1 MKKRR
6 LFSLLLAAAMS
17 LALVSCGNGGDT
29 SGNGTADGGNASQ
42 VDADGDG
49 YKDTVKLA
57 ISTDPNLDPWL
68 TGMAYDLNVGR
79 QIYDPLFREGE
90 NGEVEPWL
98 AEGYEMVD
106 DTHIKLTLRKGV
118 KFHDGNELTTKDE
131 TYFAY
136 TEAEKQQH
144 LEAAILTLDETL
156 PGENSSLDEV
166 RQDLAFPET
175 LEDGDVQVCW
185 TTVPYGV
192 IDESGRLLGSED
204 VDGVLVEIQGTL
216 TCGGKEALYTVYAKV
231 FPQEMPKEEQL
242 HQSILNELSRED
254 SEHGS
259 KAILELPAEVDG
271 RKLYW
276 LYARENPVSK
286 VLGLTLLTALV
297 IWIGMDQQVHR
308 QAKERQTQLLLDYPD
323 LMWKLA
329 MLLGAGMSMKG
340 AFWRLSGQYQ
350 REKKEI
356 HYVYEELTCACY
368 EMQSGIAEADAYER
382 FGRRCQMP
390 EYIRLGTVLSQ
401 NLRKGTKGLNTML
414 EQEAAASFTERK
426 NNARKLG
433 EKAGTK
439 LLFPMLLMLGI
450 VLVIL
455 MVPAFLSF

>member
-1 MKKRR
+1 MLTCFWRKTGAFLVDILKLDQPEKGGGALRQELAALQVGR
-6 LFSLLLAAAMS
+6 KETIRAYWIRKICYVLAAGMVGLLLAA
-17 LALVSCGNGGDT
+17 VSFGW
-29 SGNGTADGGNASQ
+29 S
-42 VDADGDG
+42 
-49 YKDTVKLA
+49 
-57 ISTDPNLDPWL
+57 
-68 TGMAYDLNVGR
+68 M
-79 QIYDPLFREGE
+79 
-90 NGEVEPWL
+90 
-98 AEGYEMVD
+98 
-106 DTHIKLTLRKGV
+106 LRKEDVPDQRLQRPAYGEGNRTEALEAEI
-118 KFHDGNELTTKDE
+118 DGEEVQTFEITVRE
-131 TYFAY
+131 RAY

-144 LEAAILTLDETL
+144 LDAAILTLDEML
-156 PGENSSLDEV
+156 PGANGSLDEV
-166 RQDLAFPET
+166 RQDLAFPKT
-175 LEDGDVQVCW
+175 LEDGAVQIGW

-216 TCGGKEALYTVYAKV
+216 TCGGKEALYTAYAKV

-259 KAILELPAEVDG
+259 EAVLELPAEVDG
-271 RKLYW
+271 RQLHW
-276 LYARENPVSK
+276 LYDKENPVPK
-286 VLGLTLLTALV
+286 VFGVTFLAIFV
-297 IWIGMDQQVHR
+297 IWVGMDQQIHR
-308 QAKERQTQLLLDYPD
+308 QAKERQAQLLLDYPD

-340 AFWRLSGQYQ
+340 AFWRLSGQYE
-350 REKKEI
+350 RKKNGI
-356 HYVYEELTCACY
+356 RYVYEELTCACY
-368 EMQSGIAEADAYER
+368 EMQSGIAEAEAYER
-382 FGRRCQMP
+382 FGRRCQLP

-401 NLRKGTKGLNTML
+401 NLRKGTKGLNAML

>member
-1 MKKRR
+1 MSGLKCFWRKMGAFLVDILR
-6 LFSLLLAAAMS
+6 LDQPEKGRGTLQKELTALQVGRKETIRAYWIRKICCVLAAGMIGILLAAASFGWSM
-17 LALVSCGNGGDT
+17 LRREDVPDQALRRPAYGEGNRT
-29 SGNGTADGGNASQ
+29 EALEAEIDGEEVQAFEI
-42 VDADGDG
+42 
-49 YKDTVKLA
+49 TV
-57 ISTDPNLDPWL
+57 
-68 TGMAYDLNVGR
+68 
-79 QIYDPLFREGE
+79 RE
-90 NGEVEPWL
+90 
-98 AEGYEMVD
+98 
-106 DTHIKLTLRKGV
+106 R
-118 KFHDGNELTTKDE
+118 
-131 TYFAY
+131 AY

-166 RQDLAFPET
+166 RQDLALPET
-175 LEDGDVQVCW
+175 LDDGAVQVCW

-216 TCGGKEALYTVYAKV
+216 TCGGKEALYTAYAKV

-242 HQSILNELSRED
+242 HQSILNELSRKD

-259 KAILELPAEVDG
+259 KAMLELPAEVDG

-286 VLGLTLLTALV
+286 VLG
-297 IWIGMDQQVHR
+297 
-308 QAKERQTQLLLDYPD
+308 
-323 LMWKLA
+323 
-329 MLLGAGMSMKG
+329 AGMSMKG

-356 HYVYEELTCACY
+356 RYVYEELTCACY
-368 EMQSGIAEADAYER
+368 EMQSGIAEAEAYER

-401 NLRKGTKGLNTML
+401 NLRKGTKGLNAML
-414 EQEAAASFTERK
+414 EQEATASFTERK

>member
-1 MKKRR
+1 MAVLTCFWRKTGAFLVDILKLDQPEKGGGALRQELAALQVGR
-6 LFSLLLAAAMS
+6 KETIRAYWIRKICYVLAAGMVGLLLAA
-17 LALVSCGNGGDT
+17 VSFGW
-29 SGNGTADGGNASQ
+29 S
-42 VDADGDG
+42 
-49 YKDTVKLA
+49 
-57 ISTDPNLDPWL
+57 
-68 TGMAYDLNVGR
+68 M
-79 QIYDPLFREGE
+79 
-90 NGEVEPWL
+90 
-98 AEGYEMVD
+98 
-106 DTHIKLTLRKGV
+106 LRKEDVPDQRLQRPAYGEGNRTEALEAEI
-118 KFHDGNELTTKDE
+118 DGEEVQTFEITVRE
-131 TYFAY
+131 RAY

-144 LEAAILTLDETL
+144 LDAAILTLDEML
-156 PGENSSLDEV
+156 PGANSSLDEV
-166 RQDLAFPET
+166 RQDLAFPKT
-175 LEDGDVQVCW
+175 LEDGAVQIGW
-185 TTVPYGV
+185 TTAPYGV

-216 TCGGKEALYTVYAKV
+216 TCGGKEALYTAYAKV

-259 KAILELPAEVDG
+259 EAVLELPAEVDG
-271 RKLYW
+271 RQLHW
-276 LYARENPVSK
+276 LYDKENPVPK
-286 VLGLTLLTALV
+286 VFGVTFLAIFV
-297 IWIGMDQQVHR
+297 IWVGMDQQIHR
-308 QAKERQTQLLLDYPD
+308 QAKERQAQLLLDYPD

-340 AFWRLSGQYQ
+340 AFWRLSGQYE
-350 REKKEI
+350 RKKNGI
-356 HYVYEELTCACY
+356 RYVYEELTCACY
-368 EMQSGIAEADAYER
+368 EMQSGIAEAEAYER
-382 FGRRCQMP
+382 FGRRCQLP

-401 NLRKGTKGLNTML
+401 NLRKGTKGLNAML

>member
-1 MKKRR
+1 MAVLTCFWRKTGAFLVDILKLDQPDKGGGALRQELAALQVGR
-6 LFSLLLAAAMS
+6 KETIRAYWIRKICYVLAAGMVGLLLAA
-17 LALVSCGNGGDT
+17 VSFGW
-29 SGNGTADGGNASQ
+29 S
-42 VDADGDG
+42 
-49 YKDTVKLA
+49 
-57 ISTDPNLDPWL
+57 
-68 TGMAYDLNVGR
+68 M
-79 QIYDPLFREGE
+79 
-90 NGEVEPWL
+90 
-98 AEGYEMVD
+98 
-106 DTHIKLTLRKGV
+106 LRKEDVPDQRLQRPAYGEGNRTEALEAEI
-118 KFHDGNELTTKDE
+118 DGEEVQTFEITVRE
-131 TYFAY
+131 RAY

-144 LEAAILTLDETL
+144 LDAAILTLDEML
-156 PGENSSLDEV
+156 PGANSSLDEV
-166 RQDLAFPET
+166 RQDLAFPKT
-175 LEDGDVQVCW
+175 LEDGAVQIGW

-216 TCGGKEALYTVYAKV
+216 TCGGKEALYTAYAKV

-259 KAILELPAEVDG
+259 EAVLELPAEVDG
-271 RKLYW
+271 RQLHW
-276 LYARENPVSK
+276 LYDKENPVPK
-286 VLGLTLLTALV
+286 VFGVTFLAIFV
-297 IWIGMDQQVHR
+297 IWVGMDQQIHR
-308 QAKERQTQLLLDYPD
+308 QAKERQAQLVLDYPD

-340 AFWRLSGQYQ
+340 AFWRLSGQYE
-350 REKKEI
+350 RKKNGI
-356 HYVYEELTCACY
+356 RYVYEELTCACY
-368 EMQSGIAEADAYER
+368 EMQSGIAEAEAYER
-382 FGRRCQMP
+382 FGRRCQLP

-401 NLRKGTKGLNTML
+401 NLRKGTKGLNAML

>member
-1 MKKRR
+1 MAVLTCFWRKTGAFLVDILKLDQPEKGGGALRQELAALQVGR
-6 LFSLLLAAAMS
+6 KETIRAYWIRKICYVLAAGMVGLLLAA
-17 LALVSCGNGGDT
+17 VSFGW
-29 SGNGTADGGNASQ
+29 S
-42 VDADGDG
+42 
-49 YKDTVKLA
+49 
-57 ISTDPNLDPWL
+57 
-68 TGMAYDLNVGR
+68 M
-79 QIYDPLFREGE
+79 
-90 NGEVEPWL
+90 
-98 AEGYEMVD
+98 
-106 DTHIKLTLRKGV
+106 LRKEDVPDQRLQRPAYGEGNRTEALEAEI
-118 KFHDGNELTTKDE
+118 DGEEVQTFEITVRE
-131 TYFAY
+131 RAY

-144 LEAAILTLDETL
+144 LEAAILTLDEIL
-156 PGENSSLDEV
+156 PGANGSLDEV
-166 RQDLAFPET
+166 RQDLAFPKT
-175 LEDGDVQVCW
+175 LEDGAVQIGW

-216 TCGGKEALYTVYAKV
+216 TCGGKEALYTAYAKV

-259 KAILELPAEVDG
+259 EAVLELPAEVDG
-271 RKLYW
+271 RQLHW
-276 LYARENPVSK
+276 LYDKENPVPK
-286 VLGLTLLTALV
+286 VFGVTFLAIFV
-297 IWIGMDQQVHR
+297 IWVGMDQQIHR
-308 QAKERQTQLLLDYPD
+308 QAKERQAQLLLDYPD

-340 AFWRLSGQYQ
+340 AFWRLSGQYE
-350 REKKEI
+350 RKKNGI
-356 HYVYEELTCACY
+356 RYVYEELTCACY
-368 EMQSGIAEADAYER
+368 EMQSGIAEAEAYER
-382 FGRRCQMP
+382 FGRRCQLP

-401 NLRKGTKGLNTML
+401 NLRKGTKGLNAML

>member
-1 MKKRR
+1 MLTCFWRKTGAFLVDILKLDQPEKGGGALRQELAALQVGR
-6 LFSLLLAAAMS
+6 KETIRAYWIRKICYVLAAGMVGLLLAA
-17 LALVSCGNGGDT
+17 VSFGW
-29 SGNGTADGGNASQ
+29 S
-42 VDADGDG
+42 
-49 YKDTVKLA
+49 
-57 ISTDPNLDPWL
+57 
-68 TGMAYDLNVGR
+68 M
-79 QIYDPLFREGE
+79 
-90 NGEVEPWL
+90 
-98 AEGYEMVD
+98 
-106 DTHIKLTLRKGV
+106 LRKEDVPDQRLQRPAYGEGNRTEALEAEI
-118 KFHDGNELTTKDE
+118 DGEEVQTFEITVRE
-131 TYFAY
+131 RAY

-144 LEAAILTLDETL
+144 LDAAILTLDEML
-156 PGENSSLDEV
+156 PGANSSLDEV
-166 RQDLAFPET
+166 RQDLAFPKT
-175 LEDGDVQVCW
+175 LEDGAVQIGW

-216 TCGGKEALYTVYAKV
+216 TCGGKEALYTAYAKV

-259 KAILELPAEVDG
+259 EAVLELPAEVDG
-271 RKLYW
+271 RQLHW
-276 LYARENPVSK
+276 LYDKENPVPK
-286 VLGLTLLTALV
+286 VFGVTFLAIFV
-297 IWIGMDQQVHR
+297 IWVGMDQQIHR
-308 QAKERQTQLLLDYPD
+308 QAKERQAQLLLDYPD

-340 AFWRLSGQYQ
+340 AFWRLSGQYE
-350 REKKEI
+350 RKKNGI
-356 HYVYEELTCACY
+356 RYVYEELTCACY
-368 EMQSGIAEADAYER
+368 EMQSGIAEAEAYER
-382 FGRRCQMP
+382 FGRRCQLP

-401 NLRKGTKGLNTML
+401 NLRKGTKGLNAML

>member
-1 MKKRR
+1 MAVLTCFWRKTGAFLVDILKLDQPEKGGGALRQELAALQVGR
-6 LFSLLLAAAMS
+6 KETIRAYWIRKICYVLAAGMVGLLLAA
-17 LALVSCGNGGDT
+17 VSFGW
-29 SGNGTADGGNASQ
+29 S
-42 VDADGDG
+42 
-49 YKDTVKLA
+49 
-57 ISTDPNLDPWL
+57 
-68 TGMAYDLNVGR
+68 M
-79 QIYDPLFREGE
+79 
-90 NGEVEPWL
+90 
-98 AEGYEMVD
+98 
-106 DTHIKLTLRKGV
+106 LRKEDVPDQRLQRPAYGEGNRTEALEAEI
-118 KFHDGNELTTKDE
+118 DGEEVQTFEITVRE
-131 TYFAY
+131 RAY

-144 LEAAILTLDETL
+144 LDAAILTLDEML
-156 PGENSSLDEV
+156 PGANSSLDEV
-166 RQDLAFPET
+166 RQDLAFPKT
-175 LEDGDVQVCW
+175 LEDGAVQIGW

-216 TCGGKEALYTVYAKV
+216 TCGGKEALYTAYAKV

-259 KAILELPAEVDG
+259 EAVLELPAEVDG
-271 RKLYW
+271 RQLHW
-276 LYARENPVSK
+276 LYDKENPVPK
-286 VLGLTLLTALV
+286 VFGVTFLAIFV
-297 IWIGMDQQVHR
+297 IWVGMDQQIHR
-308 QAKERQTQLLLDYPD
+308 QAKERQAQLLLDYPD

-340 AFWRLSGQYQ
+340 AFWRLSGQYE
-350 REKKEI
+350 RKKNGI
-356 HYVYEELTCACY
+356 RYVYEELTCACY
-368 EMQSGIAEADAYER
+368 EMQSGIAEAEAYER
-382 FGRRCQMP
+382 FGRRCQLP

-401 NLRKGTKGLNTML
+401 NLRKGTKGLNAML

>member
-1 MKKRR
+1 MAVLTCFWRKTGAFLVDILKLDQPEKGGGALRQELAALQVGR
-6 LFSLLLAAAMS
+6 KETIRAYWIRKICYVLAAGMVGLLLAA
-17 LALVSCGNGGDT
+17 VSFGW
-29 SGNGTADGGNASQ
+29 S
-42 VDADGDG
+42 
-49 YKDTVKLA
+49 
-57 ISTDPNLDPWL
+57 
-68 TGMAYDLNVGR
+68 M
-79 QIYDPLFREGE
+79 
-90 NGEVEPWL
+90 
-98 AEGYEMVD
+98 
-106 DTHIKLTLRKGV
+106 LRKEDVPDQRLQRPAYGEGNRTEALEAEI
-118 KFHDGNELTTKDE
+118 DGEEVQTFEITVRE
-131 TYFAY
+131 RVY

-144 LEAAILTLDETL
+144 LDAAILTLDEIL
-156 PGENSSLDEV
+156 PGANGSLDEV
-166 RQDLAFPET
+166 RQDLAFPKT
-175 LEDGDVQVCW
+175 LEDGAVQIGW

-216 TCGGKEALYTVYAKV
+216 TCGGKEALYTAYAKV

-259 KAILELPAEVDG
+259 EAVLELPAEVDG
-271 RKLYW
+271 RQLHW
-276 LYARENPVSK
+276 LYDKENPVPK
-286 VLGLTLLTALV
+286 VFGVTFLAIFV
-297 IWIGMDQQVHR
+297 IWVGMDQQIHR
-308 QAKERQTQLLLDYPD
+308 QAKERQAQLLLDYPD

-340 AFWRLSGQYQ
+340 AFWRLSGQYE
-350 REKKEI
+350 RKKNGI
-356 HYVYEELTCACY
+356 RYVYEELTCACY
-368 EMQSGIAEADAYER
+368 EMQSGIAEAEAYER
-382 FGRRCQMP
+382 FGRRCQLP

-401 NLRKGTKGLNTML
+401 NLRKGTKGLNAIL